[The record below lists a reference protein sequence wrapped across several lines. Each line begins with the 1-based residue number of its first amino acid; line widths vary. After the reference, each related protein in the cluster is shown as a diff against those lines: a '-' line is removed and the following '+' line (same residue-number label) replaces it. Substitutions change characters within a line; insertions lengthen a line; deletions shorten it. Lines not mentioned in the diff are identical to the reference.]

1 MRDQIARDKI
11 KDLIGDFQ
19 YERGL
24 RNNIKEDIFIR
35 LDILEDKLS
44 ALIDYLGV
52 EWHETKIEK
61 GFKKKRGSK

>member
-11 KDLIGDFQ
+11 KSFDDDF
-19 YERGL
+19 R
-24 RNNIKEDIFIR
+24 IFKGNFYCDYGFYKR
-35 LDILEDKLS
+35 LGEITEKLS
-44 ALIDYLGV
+44 ALIDHLNL

>member
-11 KDLIGDFQ
+11 KSLDDDLRKFTNDF
-19 YERGL
+19 YCDYGFY
-24 RNNIKEDIFIR
+24 KR
-35 LDILEDKLS
+35 LGEITEKLS

-52 EWHETKIEK
+52 EWHVTTIEK